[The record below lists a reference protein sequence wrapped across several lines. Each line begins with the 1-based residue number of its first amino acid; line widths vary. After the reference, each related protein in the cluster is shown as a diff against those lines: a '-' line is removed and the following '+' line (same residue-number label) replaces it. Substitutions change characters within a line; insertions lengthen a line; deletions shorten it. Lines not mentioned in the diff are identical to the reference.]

1 MRDMRCFMARNHER
15 QVLYDEILKGFN
27 NNLNNLHQDNDIL
40 KMCINYALLTVDCNE
55 IICLYGMPCLSN
67 DEEMVLILPVVDGEL
82 FQTVTPK
89 GNYFDYSDSAVVD
102 YFLFKYRNEER
113 ALSIFRFDISSSV
126 NTYKSK
132 ACFHGRELSFQAKKS
147 YITDA

>member
-1 MRDMRCFMARNHER
+1 MKEERIMARNHER
-15 QVLYDEILKGFN
+15 QTLYDDILNSFN
-27 NNLNNLHQDNDIL
+27 NNLDNLHQDNDIL
-40 KMCINYALLTVDCNE
+40 KMCINYALLTVACDE
-55 IICLYGMPCLSN
+55 IVTLYGMPILSN
-67 DEEMVLILPVVDGEL
+67 EDELVLILPVVDGEM
-82 FQTVTPK
+82 FQTVTNQ
-89 GNYFDYSDSAVVD
+89 GNYFNYSESAVVE

-113 ALSIFRFDISSSV
+113 VLSIFRFDISSSI